1 MKKLYLLFCLPL
13 LFPSC
18 AGKKAGGD
26 TAAEEKVDYGEELFT
41 VDLQGDYPVKEVV
54 LQDVA
59 EVEYIPLETTDS
71 SLVTYRVYNMD
82 DWYIIGSNRMGD
94 IILFNRDGTF
104 SHSFN
109 KKGNGSQEYKNLLP
123 KFSPDFANREIY
135 VRDYL
140 GPMRSRILVYG
151 FDGTYRRTLPVGI
164 PSHNMRL
171 FDYDSNTLFAQDDT
185 WLDTEGRSYNKTP
198 FYKVSKQDG
207 RMDTLPIR
215 LEERMGSSLEIPFK
229 DKSLGG
235 RIDLSLETIS
245 KMGNRIVLSDFAQDT
260 VYTYESD
267 RLSPFL
273 VKKNRL
279 KGENTL
285 MLNIEFMSDRYV
297 CMYIQEKAA
306 TFDGKKVSAPDP
318 SRLWYDRKDNSLSQV
333 AFINADIAPDATAKL
348 VSNTL
353 NACNHLLPGNCAIQ
367 RYPVAYLQALNEEGK
382 LKGRLKEIASNLKED
397 DNPVL
402 MLVKFKE

>member
-1 MKKLYLLFCLPL
+1 MKKLYILFCLPL

-18 AGKKAGGD
+18 ADKKAGGD
-26 TAAEEKVDYGEELFT
+26 TAAEEVFT

-82 DWYIIGSNRMGD
+82 DRYIIGSNRMGD
-94 IILFNRDGTF
+94 IVLFNRDGTF

-109 KKGNGSQEYKNLLP
+109 EKGNGDREYKNSPYDLC
-123 KFSPDFANREIY
+123 PDFANQEIY
-135 VRDYL
+135 VIDYL
-140 GPMRSRILVYG
+140 GSMRSRILVYG

-164 PSHNMRL
+164 PSYNMEL
-171 FDYDSNTLFAQDDT
+171 FDYDSNTLFIQDNC
-185 WLDTEGRSYNKTP
+185 WLDSDSKNYTYSKTP
-198 FYKVSKQDG
+198 LYKISKQDG

-215 LEERMGSSLEIPFK
+215 MEERMGSTLKIKIKDGDEPVFGSL
-229 DKSLGG
+229 
-235 RIDLSLETIS
+235 DLSLNTIS
-245 KMGNRIVLSDFAQDT
+245 KMGNRIVLGDFAQDT

-279 KGENTL
+279 KGENTM
-285 MLNIEFMSDRYV
+285 MLNIDFISDRYV
-297 CMYIQEKAA
+297 CMYIQEKAV
-306 TFDGKKVSAPDP
+306 TFDGKRYLPPTP

-333 AFINADIAPDATAKL
+333 KFTNADGVAPEASAKL
-348 VSNTL
+348 GNIL
-353 NACNHLLPGNCAIQ
+353 NAYDHLLPGNCAMQI
-367 RYPVAYLQALNEEGK
+367 YPVSFLQALNEEGK
-382 LKGRLKEIASNLKED
+382 LKGRLKEIASSLKEE